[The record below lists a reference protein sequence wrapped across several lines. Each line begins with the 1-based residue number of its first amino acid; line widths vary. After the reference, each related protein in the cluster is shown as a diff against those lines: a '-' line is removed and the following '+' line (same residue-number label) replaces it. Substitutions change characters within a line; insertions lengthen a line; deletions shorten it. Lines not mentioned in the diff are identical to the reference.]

1 MADPYDS
8 DPSETHGDSRTM
20 TKLAANLS
28 MMFNEVDFLD
38 RFELAAKAGFKGVEY
53 LFPYDFPAEQ
63 IKEKL
68 DDNNLTQVLF
78 DFPAGDWDAGDRGC
92 AAFPDRVG
100 EFQDGVGKAVSSEII
115 GRLETKLDKI
125 LREVSDASSKIDDKN
140 EVEFEI
146 AKSQMDD
153 EYDLRK
159 DNLGKIQADK
169 FKQLEKLIIPL
180 LIKLAKSPEA
190 YIHWPNRAEV
200 IEAQLKKIVAITRA

>member
-1 MADPYDS
+1 MAD
-8 DPSETHGDSRTM
+8 
-20 TKLAANLS
+20 
-28 MMFNEVDFLD
+28 FDFLD
-38 RFELAAKAGFKGVEY
+38 GFDSG
-53 LFPYDFPAEQ
+53 
-63 IKEKL
+63 
-68 DDNNLTQVLF
+68 
-78 DFPAGDWDAGDRGC
+78 GDWGFTGVSTKPSDQVVSDTKATE
-92 AAFPDRVG
+92 AVVKQTS
-100 EFQDGVGKAVSSEII
+100 ESVGKAVSSEII

-125 LREVSDASSKIDDKN
+125 LREVSDASVKIDAKN

-169 FKQLEKLIIPL
+169 FKDLEKLIIPL

-200 IEAQLKKIVAITRA
+200 IEAQLKKIIAITRN